1 MLEQSDMIG
10 SWSLVAAEETGPDAG
25 MIAPPFGGK
34 PKGML
39 HYLADGRMVVVIQN
53 ADRPPIEGGRRGGSD
68 AEWRGAA
75 RSFTAYAGTYSILPG
90 QVVHH
95 VDLNSFPND
104 IGVDYVRLAR
114 MENGRLILE
123 TPSELPPDQ
132 RPMRLVWQK
141 YDGT

>member
-1 MLEQSDMIG
+1 MLEKSDLLG
-10 SWSLVAAEETGPDAG
+10 SWSLVSAEETGPNAG
-25 MIAPPFGGK
+25 AIAPPFGEK

-53 ADRPPIEGGRRGGSD
+53 ADRSPIEGGRRGGSD
-68 AEWRGAA
+68 ADWRSAA
-75 RSFTAYAGTYSILPG
+75 RSFTAYAGTYSIQSG

-104 IGVDYVRLAR
+104 LDVDYVRLAR
-114 MENGRLILE
+114 MENGRLVLE
-123 TPSELPPDQ
+123 TTSELPPDQ
-132 RPMRLVWQK
+132 RAMRLAWQK